1 MVVCLLGALCLSTL
15 CTAYAKDD
23 GTDPSVTV
31 EKEIQLHVI
40 NPDGSFVVTYDAVRL
55 INEERAVKSHAQLP
69 IGYSRML
76 ETIDVT
82 EAYTQKPDGRKVN
95 VQADQIKD
103 QQEPRSS
110 GAPMFQDTRI
120 RTVIFPEVAVGDR
133 LVVQYK
139 KTRTTPL
146 FPGHFEDIS
155 IPDFR
160 PIKQYQLIYDV
171 PESLRLHAEAQGF
184 SSSNSSSSPGRMR
197 YQWEY
202 VPSEKRR
209 IENGSVSYLDYGDRL
224 FVSTFPN
231 FGAFA
236 AAYDAR
242 AKGKVVVTPKI
253 RALAQQITNDLTEPG
268 AKVLALSDWVRKNIR
283 YVAVY
288 IGPGGV
294 VPHASETVMDN
305 RYGDCKDHVTLLEAM
320 LTAIGMDSTPALI
333 NLGNSY
339 RLQKVPTLGV
349 LNHVIT
355 YIPSLNLF
363 LDSTAG
369 SVAAGYLPASELDK
383 PVVLTK
389 TGQIRR
395 TPATQKSIAM
405 STTEFRISA
414 HGAADFNYLI
424 SVTGWEAEGIRYLMR
439 NLKPSDRDLL
449 VERVLQLYGQRG
461 SGTLDT
467 GNLDGT
473 GDAYQMK
480 ISGHT
485 DNLVNLPGPIGMPTM
500 SSFVGGIL
508 PAVFGFTSEKER
520 AQPFVC
526 LSAEFEEQSRFILP
540 NEISI
545 VAVPK
550 PVTLR
555 DANFDYN
562 SEYLRQDNAVV
573 IKRHYRFHR
582 AEAICNPDDFK
593 AMLPAINQM
602 IRDLRS
608 QIIVQAQ

>member
-1 MVVCLLGALCLSTL
+1 MLCA
-15 CTAYAKDD
+15 AYAKDD
-23 GTDPSVTV
+23 GTDPSVTI

-40 NPDGSFVVTYDAVRL
+40 NPDGSFVVTYEAVLL
-55 INEERAVKSHAQLP
+55 INEERAVKSHGQLP
-69 IGYSRML
+69 IGYNRML

-82 EAYTQKPDGRKVN
+82 EAHTQKADGRRVN

-133 LVVQYK
+133 LVLQYK

-155 IPDFR
+155 IPGFR
-160 PIKQYQLIYDV
+160 PIKQFQLIYDV
-171 PESLRLHAEAQGF
+171 PEGLRLQAEAKGF
-184 SSSNSSSSPGRMR
+184 SNSTSSSGPGRMR
-197 YQWEY
+197 YQWDY
-202 VPSEKRR
+202 VPSERRR

-224 FVSTFPN
+224 FVSTFAN

-242 AKGKVVVTPKI
+242 AKDKVMVTPKI
-253 RALAQQITNDLTEPG
+253 RALAQQITNDLTEPR
-268 AKVLALSDWVRKNIR
+268 AKALALSDWIRKNIR

-294 VPHASETVMDN
+294 VPHDSETVKDN

-320 LTAIGMDSTPALI
+320 LTSIGIDSTPALI

-339 RLQKVPTLGV
+339 RLQEVPTLGV

-355 YIPSLNLF
+355 YVPSLNLF

-369 SVAAGYLPASELDK
+369 PIAAGYLPVPELDK

-389 TGQIRR
+389 TGQIKR
-395 TPATQKSIAM
+395 TPATQKSIATN
-405 STTEFRISA
+405 TTEFRILA
-414 HGAADFNYLI
+414 NGAADFNHSS
-424 SVTGWEAEGIRYLMR
+424 SVAGWEAELNRYVMR
-439 NLKPSDRDLL
+439 NTKPSDRDLL
-449 VERVLQLYGQRG
+449 VQRVLQLYGQRG
-461 SGTLDT
+461 SGTIDA

-473 GDAYQMK
+473 DEAYQIR

-485 DNLVNLPGPIGMPTM
+485 DNLLNLPGPIGMPTM

-508 PAVFGFTSEKER
+508 QTVFGFVSEKER
-520 AQPFVC
+520 TQPFLC
-526 LSAEFEEQSRFILP
+526 LSGELEEQSRFILP

-550 PVTLR
+550 PVALH
-555 DANFDYN
+555 AVNFDYN
-562 SEYLRQDNAVV
+562 SEYVRQDNAVV
-573 IKRHYRFHR
+573 IKRQYRFR
-582 AEAICNPDDFK
+582 RTGVVCSPGDFK
-593 AMLPAINQM
+593 AMLPAIDQM